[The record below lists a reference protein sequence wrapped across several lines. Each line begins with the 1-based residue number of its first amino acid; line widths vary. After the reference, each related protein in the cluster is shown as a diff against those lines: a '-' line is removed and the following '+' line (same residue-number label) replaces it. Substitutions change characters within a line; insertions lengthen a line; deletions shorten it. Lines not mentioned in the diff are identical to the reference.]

1 MKNIFLIVSAI
12 ILSNSPIFNY
22 AQDAYA
28 LRRDALEDLKH
39 GHGAAAQEKL
49 IVAHDLF
56 LVAKNWDMA
65 SMCLYE
71 RAIEYMN
78 IGDLANMR
86 LQLLS
91 LNELAE
97 NHKSILVS
105 YNYHSVASG
114 YYSHVEDSVDMAIHH
129 GKLAIH
135 SLEQIIDYQKYSI
148 VPAWSYYNIALFYD
162 MLIQPPL
169 TDSVHRYLSLTRE
182 VIAKT
187 ARGMDS
193 IETLISVID
202 LEAWQEYYVKD
213 YQHAELMMKQV
224 LELIDSVALT
234 SPNTVITERGEA
246 YKFLAMIYQDQGR
259 WMDAFRCLELMLDNN
274 ELRYDQD
281 KRMALQ
287 EVQTRYEVEKQQLV
301 LDRLQAINRSRG
313 WLLLAMLLIL
323 LLLVMS
329 YVLLA
334 LRKMNVE
341 SQLYEVA
348 LEADNMRQELRTLES
363 KTNVDPLMILV
374 DELVDQLQSGRKLPY
389 APSAIA
395 RLRSLDLVH
404 IQTLLNFG
412 NKITTMDKRY
422 ILFFAAGMSAEQIA
436 DFLSL
441 EPATVYT
448 VRYRIRKK
456 FPVDIPFPY

>member
-1 MKNIFLIVSAI
+1 
-12 ILSNSPIFNY
+12 
-22 AQDAYA
+22 
-28 LRRDALEDLKH
+28 
-39 GHGAAAQEKL
+39 
-49 IVAHDLF
+49 
-56 LVAKNWDMA
+56 
-65 SMCLYE
+65 
-71 RAIEYMN
+71 
-78 IGDLANMR
+78 
-86 LQLLS
+86 
-91 LNELAE
+91 
-97 NHKSILVS
+97 
-105 YNYHSVASG
+105 
-114 YYSHVEDSVDMAIHH
+114 
-129 GKLAIH
+129 
-135 SLEQIIDYQKYSI
+135 
-148 VPAWSYYNIALFYD
+148 
-162 MLIQPPL
+162 
-169 TDSVHRYLSLTRE
+169 
-182 VIAKT
+182 
-187 ARGMDS
+187 
-193 IETLISVID
+193 
-202 LEAWQEYYVKD
+202 
-213 YQHAELMMKQV
+213 
-224 LELIDSVALT
+224 
-234 SPNTVITERGEA
+234 
-246 YKFLAMIYQDQGR
+246 
-259 WMDAFRCLELMLDNN
+259 MLDNN